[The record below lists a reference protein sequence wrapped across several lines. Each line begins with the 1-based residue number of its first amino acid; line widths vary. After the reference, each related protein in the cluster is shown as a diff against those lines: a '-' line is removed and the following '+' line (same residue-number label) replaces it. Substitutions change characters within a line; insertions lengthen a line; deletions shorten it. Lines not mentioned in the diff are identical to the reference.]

1 MEQVKEKM
9 ETITIEE
16 AIAKGYTH
24 FGEEESESIFELS
37 SVTESDRQYYKGKKC
52 FIIDRENPVYYSI
65 DADTIKDMIA
75 DHVSE
80 QDEVS
85 DTSDDLYNIASEHDY
100 SKLADEPNEKFK
112 KHKYWET
119 LDIQVIIG

>member
-1 MEQVKEKM
+1 MAQVEEKM
-9 ETITIEE
+9 ETITMEE

-24 FGEEESESIFELS
+24 FVEEEGEMAMKFS
-37 SVTESDRQYYKGKKC
+37 SVNEADRQYYKGKKC
-52 FIIDRENPVYYSI
+52 FVVDRENPLHYTIS
-65 DADTIKDMIA
+65 ADTIKDMIA

-85 DTSDDLYNIASEHDY
+85 DMQDDLYNIASEHDY
-100 SKLADEPNEKFK
+100 SKLADELNEKFS
-112 KHKYWET
+112 KHKYWEP